1 MAGKMTRT
9 AKSDGFGRRLAGDK
23 LALTNSLGT
32 KKARAM
38 VGDSPAVAAE
48 GGEGKKGNLGY
59 EALA

>member
-1 MAGKMTRT
+1 MSGKMTRT
-9 AKSDGFGRRLAGDK
+9 VKSDGSGWRHAGDE

-32 KKARAM
+32 KKAMAM
-38 VGDSPAVAAE
+38 VGDSPAATAE